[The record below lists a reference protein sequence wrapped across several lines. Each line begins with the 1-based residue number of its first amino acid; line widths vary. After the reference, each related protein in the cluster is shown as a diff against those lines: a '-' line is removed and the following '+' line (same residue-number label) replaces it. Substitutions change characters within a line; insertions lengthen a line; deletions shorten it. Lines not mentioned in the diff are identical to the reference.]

1 MLAPTQQPRRPV
13 PRGCSAQRETGR
25 VGEVARYSV
34 PRVLTIHQHL
44 PAGRV
49 EHKHGSSCHD
59 GHRRDGGR
67 RRSPRLGSRCST
79 PSLARYTR
87 CPVPRRAGSFTRR
100 PGPILAV
107 LLPRPAIS
115 PAAQSRG
122 RRDRVALLRRA
133 ALAKQEIARR
143 GEGTPMETQTLLDT
157 GRGRPAARPRR
168 IRRDAPRAAVTR
180 SEERSPTLCPRCRQ
194 RLAVVN
200 ELPDE
205 PVLCAACF
213 VAQKG
218 WL

>member
-1 MLAPTQQPRRPV
+1 
-13 PRGCSAQRETGR
+13 
-25 VGEVARYSV
+25 
-34 PRVLTIHQHL
+34 
-44 PAGRV
+44 
-49 EHKHGSSCHD
+49 
-59 GHRRDGGR
+59 
-67 RRSPRLGSRCST
+67 
-79 PSLARYTR
+79 
-87 CPVPRRAGSFTRR
+87 
-100 PGPILAV
+100 
-107 LLPRPAIS
+107 
-115 PAAQSRG
+115 
-122 RRDRVALLRRA
+122 
-133 ALAKQEIARR
+133 
-143 GEGTPMETQTLLDT
+143 METQTLLDT